1 MAGTTPT
8 TVTKIVQS
16 FLSVLIERR
25 VLLGRAESGNR
36 VDKGSA
42 RMRSTGPAQEY
53 GFHETFG
60 LGYGDVDDCRGRRH
74 GTEHGDARM
83 TQHALITFLGRGRQS
98 PTQGYRPADYRFPDQ
113 TIRSTPYFGLA
124 LADHLQPDRLVIL
137 GTSGSMWGV
146 LLEDHVAADAHE
158 DLRLAIAEA
167 EIDQRIDQALVDR
180 IAPVLAQ
187 SLGREVSAR
196 LIPPARDLDEQIDIL
211 ETFASAAEGCH
222 RVSIDLTH
230 GFRHFGMLGF
240 LSGFMLER
248 IQRMELDGLWY
259 GALELTGS
267 TRDGTTP
274 VLRLDGLHAVEGW
287 ISALERFDAAGD
299 YGVFAPLLQA
309 EGMPSDK
316 ADCLRRAS
324 FHEATMNIPDAAQ
337 QIRSALPAL
346 EQPLQGAAELFRE
359 RLIERLKWARM
370 KRLSAQQRHLAMR
383 ALQRGDY
390 QRCATLGLEAVITHH
405 CESEGLDPLD
415 YDHRETV
422 RNEQMEEA
430 RANGRRDP
438 HAEALLGL
446 NQLRNALAHGTP
458 PNFGPMQQVI
468 RNPDR
473 LGPTLQSM
481 LDRLLT

>member
-1 MAGTTPT
+1 
-8 TVTKIVQS
+8 
-16 FLSVLIERR
+16 
-25 VLLGRAESGNR
+25 
-36 VDKGSA
+36 
-42 RMRSTGPAQEY
+42 
-53 GFHETFG
+53 
-60 LGYGDVDDCRGRRH
+60 
-74 GTEHGDARM
+74 M
-83 TQHALITFLGRGRQS
+83 TQHTLITFLGRGRQS
-98 PTQGYRPADYRFPDQ
+98 ATQGYRPADYRFPDH
-113 TIRSTPYFGLA
+113 TIHSTPYFGLA
-124 LADHLQPDRLVIL
+124 LAEHLQPDRLVIL

-146 LLEDHVAADAHE
+146 LLEDHVAADSHE
-158 DLRLAIAEA
+158 EIRLAVAEA
-167 EIDQRIDQALVDR
+167 EIEQCIDQGLVDR
-180 IAPVLAQ
+180 IARVLEEALDRQ
-187 SLGREVSAR
+187 VSAR
-196 LIPPARDLDEQIDIL
+196 LIPPARDLDEQIAIL
-211 ETFASAAEGCH
+211 ETFASEAEGCQ

-230 GFRHFGMLGF
+230 GFRHFGMLGL

-248 IQRMELDGLWY
+248 IQRMEIDGLWY
-259 GALELTGS
+259 GALELTVNTG
-267 TRDGTTP
+267 GYTP

-299 YGVFAPLLQA
+299 YGVFAPLLEA

-316 ADCLRRAS
+316 ANCLRRAS
-324 FHEATMNIPDAAQ
+324 FHEATMNIPSAAQ

-359 RLIERLKWARM
+359 RLLDRLKWARM
-370 KRLSAQQRHLAMR
+370 RRLSVQQRHLAMR

-405 CESEGLDPLD
+405 CESEGRDPLD

-430 RANGRRDP
+430 RANGRKDR

-473 LGPTLQSM
+473 LGPTLQST